1 MEEYEILE
9 ELKMHIR
16 CSEFAQKLF
25 CDGVSVDFLKSTLD
39 LILKQKEEIEKNKAA
54 GNVSDKHGHWI
65 YLDGNDEYDDDDDCF
80 YSVYG
85 CSCCGK
91 IKRECDLTDYCPNCG
106 AKMYKEYE
114 ND

>member
-39 LILKQKEEIEKNKAA
+39 LILKQKAEIEKNKAA
-54 GNVSDKHGHWI
+54 RNASVSHGYWTQVDENKCRCSKCYIIALISLYPHGDK
-65 YLDGNDEYDDDDDCF
+65 NF
-80 YSVYG
+80 
-85 CSCCGK
+85 
-91 IKRECDLTDYCPNCG
+91 CPNCG
-106 AKMYKEYE
+106 AKMDEE
-114 ND
+114 ESDR